1 VLEKVEDRDELI
13 SPDTDSDE
21 YHMLCFCDGKE
32 EGFDELV
39 RRYKDRIVSYIFRHI
54 RDIERSEE
62 IAQEVFIRVFRSRDR
77 YEVKAKFSTFIY
89 RIAMNLAYNEVR
101 DRSRRKTDVIEDF
114 PTLSR
119 DNDNPELIFGKDE
132 TERLVLEG
140 ISSLPPRYREVVLL
154 CDLESLSYKQVGK
167 ILSISVGTVQSRLS
181 RGRLKLKG
189 ILSKIFMREDL

>member
-1 VLEKVEDRDELI
+1 MLDKVEEREEALG
-13 SPDTDSDE
+13 PDIDSDE
-21 YHMLCFCDGKE
+21 YHMLCFCDGTE

-39 RRYKDRIVSYIFRHI
+39 KRYKDRIVSYIFRHI

-119 DNDNPELIFGKDE
+119 DKDNPELIFGKDE

-140 ISSLPPRYREVVLL
+140 INALPRDIEKLSCFATLRTCLINRWAKYLVFLWGQCNPGFRE
-154 CDLESLSYKQVGK
+154 
-167 ILSISVGTVQSRLS
+167 
-181 RGRLKLKG
+181 
-189 ILSKIFMREDL
+189 ED